1 MSLSRRSPSAFTC
14 VFCLV
19 SPSAAGRR
27 GFKALRLQ
35 TERGKGRLWSLARW
49 NDALFT
55 SHSDCC
61 CAVSVLTC
69 SQAYDIA

>member
-19 SPSAAGRR
+19 SPSAAGCR

-35 TERGKGRLWSLARW
+35 TERVKVGYGVSLGGMTLYLQVIRIV
-49 NDALFT
+49 
-55 SHSDCC
+55 
-61 CAVSVLTC
+61 AVL
-69 SQAYDIA
+69 